1 VEKEAE
7 DAVDLKQEAEEAVA
21 SGKMKFDV
29 LSAATLNVTVVSDMI
44 SCGTEEATIMEEY
57 TAFILSQDKDMW
69 RALVNFRV
77 PQNVGNFLTS

>member
-1 VEKEAE
+1 VEEESE

-29 LSAATLNVTVVSDMI
+29 LTAATVNVTVVSVMI
-44 SCGTEEATIMEEY
+44 SCGMEEATVMEEY
-57 TAFILSQDKDMW
+57 TAFIPSQDRDMW
-69 RALVNFRV
+69 QALVNFRV